1 MAILN
6 IDWNKKI
13 KPMKPVHGV
22 NQAPTHNLLTKNF
35 HYLTEAGIP
44 YARLHDFLIMTAH
57 CNPVDIPGM
66 FPDFNKDP
74 KDPASYDFAFAD
86 VLIKGLV
93 DAGVEPFWRLGVTF
107 ENFTAVKG
115 YHVFPP
121 KDPQRWAEICEGV
134 IRHYT
139 EGFADGF
146 HYNINFWEIWNE
158 PDNYETY
165 PENNGWAGTKEEYY
179 ELYEVTAKHLK
190 KCFPHLKIGGYS
202 SCGFY
207 ALTEAKHNS
216 GNCSPRHE
224 YFIEFFNGFLEHI
237 KRTGAPLDFF
247 SWHSYPDDPEEVR
260 VYARYARARLDEAG
274 YKDTLTSFNEWNSRP
289 QLRGTPMHATCTA
302 AVIMIAQEEP
312 IDSAMFY
319 DARMGVSMYGG
330 MFNPLTQLPFPTYYA
345 FMAFN
350 ELYRLGTEVKYDL
363 TDSGGI
369 YALAAAN
376 GKRGAVMM
384 ANPTENDVPLELNF
398 DGEIYECKII
408 SEARNLS
415 PMGNAKPTVI
425 ESGTTLLITVDL

>member
-1 MAILN
+1 MATVKIN
-6 IDWNKKI
+6 WDKKI

-22 NQAPTHNLLTKNF
+22 NQAPTHNLNTHNF

-66 FPDFNKDP
+66 FPDFSKDP
-74 KDPASYDFAFAD
+74 KDPSSYDFAFAD
-86 VLIKGLV
+86 VLVKGLI

-115 YHVFPP
+115 YHIFPP
-121 KDPQRWAEICEGV
+121 KDYKKWAQICEGV

-139 EGFADGF
+139 EGWADGF
-146 HYNINFWEIWNE
+146 RYDIKYWEIWNE

-165 PENNGWAGTKEEYY
+165 PENNGWGGTKEEYY
-179 ELYEVTAKHLK
+179 ELYEVASKHLK
-190 KCFPHLKIGGYS
+190 SCFPHLKIGGYS

-207 ALTEAKHNS
+207 ALTEARHNS

-247 SWHSYPDDPEEVR
+247 SWHSYPDNPADVR
-260 VYARYARARLDEAG
+260 IYARYARERLDNAG
-274 YKDTLTSFNEWNSRP
+274 YRSTETSFNEWNSYP
-289 QLRGTPMHATCTA
+289 QLRGTAKHAAYTA
-302 AVIMIAQEEP
+302 AVLAVAQQEP

-345 FMAFN
+345 FSAFN
-350 ELYRLGTEVKYDL
+350 ELYRLKNEVECIVSEGDE
-363 TDSGGI
+363 I
-369 YALAAAN
+369 YAIAASN
-376 GKRGAVMM
+376 GKRGAILI
-384 ANPTENDVPLELNF
+384 ANPADDDVGLDLDF
-398 DGEIYECKII
+398 SGEIYECKII
-408 SEARNLS
+408 AETRNLS
-415 PMGNAKPTVI
+415 PIGYAKPTKI
-425 ESGTTLLITVDL
+425 AGGTTLVITVDI